1 MDVSVSRWRRRAK
14 ENSALTLAV
23 QTECMM
29 QMVIEHVL
37 PFSVFLVEKKFDE
50 SGKIEC
56 PESQGRTGL

>member
-50 SGKIEC
+50 SKKIRC